1 MKKEMTTRKFISM
14 LAFIAILFAM
24 VALIISRIFTK
35 DGSVFAQVANILR
48 QLSYAL
54 AFIVAGIY
62 AYPYVRSKH
71 VAWFIVYI
79 IACVVVA
86 VFIVLPMFG
95 I

>member
-1 MKKEMTTRKFISM
+1 MKKEISTRRFISL

-24 VALIISRIFTK
+24 VALIISRIFA
-35 DGSVFAQVANILR
+35 DSSVFGQAANILR
-48 QLSYAL
+48 QLSYAF

-71 VAWFIVYI
+71 IAWLIVYI
-79 IACVVVA
+79 IACIVVA
-86 VFIVLPMFG
+86 VFIILPMFG